1 MATEQDLATVE
12 TISGTNGPDPQTA
25 ELAVVIPTFNERENI
40 RPLLDRLEV
49 TLEGIRWEAVFV
61 DDDSPDGTA
70 ELVRQ
75 LARGN
80 PRIRVVHRIGRRG
93 LSSACVEGVL
103 SSSAP
108 YFAVLDADMQ
118 HDETIL
124 PRMLERLKQDVLD
137 IVVASRY
144 AKGGGVGDWDNK
156 RRLISRVA
164 SNAAQLVVK
173 ANLRDPMSGFFVMRR
188 EAFDE
193 AVRDLSQHGFK
204 ILLDLFASAPKP
216 LRFAEVPY
224 QFRLRQH
231 GKSKLD
237 GMAAWEYGM
246 LLADKLIGHI
256 IPPRFLLFALVG
268 GLGLVVHMLALYIA
282 LYGAGLAFGISQAIA
297 VATAMTSNFSL
308 NNLITYRDRRL
319 TGWQFLR
326 GLLSFY
332 VICSLG
338 AVANVGV
345 ATLVFANQPIWWF
358 AGLAGA
364 LVGVVWNYAASAL
377 FTWRN

>member
-1 MATEQDLATVE
+1 MNAEALDSDRRQPVELTV
-12 TISGTNGPDPQTA
+12 
-25 ELAVVIPTFNERENI
+25 VVPTFNEYDNI
-40 RPLLDRLEV
+40 GPLLVRLEAA
-49 TLEGIRWEAVFV
+49 LDEISWEAIFV
-61 DDDSPDGTA
+61 DDDSPDRTA
-70 ELVRQ
+70 ERVRE
-75 LARGN
+75 LARRN

-108 YFAVLDADMQ
+108 YFAVIDADMQ

-124 PRMLERLKQDVLD
+124 PAMLEQLRRNSLDV
-137 IVVASRY
+137 VVASRY
-144 AKGGGVGDWDNK
+144 AEGGGVGDWDNK
-156 RRLISRVA
+156 RRFISRVA

-246 LLADKLIGHI
+246 LLADKLCGHI

-282 LYGAGLAFGISQAIA
+282 LYGAGLGFGISQAIA